1 MTQQTPN
8 QQSILDDAWA
18 QVVGSM
24 DWLKSVFFGEFAD
37 HRPLSAVV
45 ADMLVSFIPGVVIV
59 TSARDAVAVIL
70 RLANHPEKREELM
83 EWVLLSACLIVIA
96 LPLAM
101 AAGGLAAAGV
111 GAIVGG
117 IAGSELGAALRAVML
132 MLIKEASKLVELV
145 RFLQKFIKG
154 DVLKF
159 LRAVNFAKYEK
170 PLIQALHKISGKLV
184 EIVQSLRTHLE
195 SLRYFDTVKATILKL
210 IEWETKF
217 YAVQQDALKYVPKAL
232 AELDARLAKVLA
244 QTAPKEAHTVAG
256 GVQADK
262 TSVSAPAVQRVKDT
276 PGKSMPKVDD
286 KATPGGAA
294 PTPTTAPVP
303 SPAPTPAPTLAP
315 TPAAV
320 PAPAR
325 IPSPAPKPTPKP
337 TPTSAPIDKSKAP
350 PAAPPVDTP
359 DPIKPP
365 DPGANGKKQAI
376 ADAAIA
382 ADREQITKLSKEG
395 KIAEARAILQPHVD
409 AAKNATTS
417 AEKEAAMEAIIER
430 LDVTSDKEKMF
441 WSGNKELAGKIAT
454 EQGKTILE
462 QTPGGKV
469 IDGWDDLNNTFSWD
483 AKDMGP
489 HGWDLWGD
497 VSAKYSK
504 DAVGD
509 IDVIQDF
516 KKFPAGG
523 PTWRGSEWPTIV
535 KEGQVTSINIFSMDG
550 AGNILDTM
558 KMEPNSDVAKKIFGG
573 K

>member
-1 MTQQTPN
+1 MTQRTPD
-8 QQSILDDAWA
+8 QQSVLDDAWA
-18 QVVGSM
+18 QIVGSM

-154 DVLKF
+154 DILKF

-170 PLIQALHKISGKLV
+170 PLIEALNKISGKLV
-184 EIVQSLRTHLE
+184 EIVRSLRAHLE
-195 SLRYFDTVKATILKL
+195 SLRYFDTVKATILNL
-210 IEWETKF
+210 VEWERKF

-262 TSVSAPAVQRVKDT
+262 TSVTAPAVQRVKDT
-276 PGKSMPKVDD
+276 PGKSLPKVDD
-286 KATPGGAA
+286 KAPPDGAVPTLTPA
-294 PTPTTAPVP
+294 P
-303 SPAPTPAPTLAP
+303 SPAPTP
-315 TPAAV
+315 V
-320 PAPAR
+320 PAPAGV
-325 IPSPAPKPTPKP
+325 PSPVPVPVPAPAPKPTPKP
-337 TPTSAPIDKSKAP
+337 TPPSAPIDKSKGTP
-350 PAAPPVDTP
+350 VTPPVDTP

-365 DPGANGKKQAI
+365 DPGANGKKQTI
-376 ADAAIA
+376 ADAAVA

-395 KIAEARAILQPHVD
+395 KITEARAVLQPHVD
-409 AAKNATTS
+409 AAKNAKTS
-417 AEKEAAMEAIIER
+417 AEKEAAMEAVIER

-504 DAVGD
+504 DAVGE